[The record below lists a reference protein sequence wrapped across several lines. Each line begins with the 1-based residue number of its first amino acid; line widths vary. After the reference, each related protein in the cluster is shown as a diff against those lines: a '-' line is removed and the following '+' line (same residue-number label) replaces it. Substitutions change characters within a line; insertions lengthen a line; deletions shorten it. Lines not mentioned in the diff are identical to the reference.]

1 MVERITHMD
10 DNTLFLAS
18 ERAYTLLSQEE
29 AATGPV
35 SRETIKEHQ
44 ARRQEIETALMEC
57 SNAVQRLMTRQRHLS
72 ELPDTEI
79 MDWARAVLAMPNLR
93 FLVIDTTG
101 VDNKAEIIRL
111 LVMDRYGN
119 VTFDH
124 YVYPERHEMS
134 MAANTAHT
142 GIDADTLNQYAESL
156 SALWHNFSEAVTGH
170 YVLAYNLE
178 FIVGRLEE
186 NAKYH
191 NLEPLFLIGDDL
203 QEKARRFFEPIRYY
217 PLKLSVCCE
226 RIGYHLPTPASASE
240 RALGQLAVLRA
251 MAEGSTGTKAV
262 HRNVASDEHEEEV
275 F

>member
-1 MVERITHMD
+1 MQ
-10 DNTLFLAS
+10 DNSFALTY
-18 ERAYTLLSQEE
+18 ERASSLLMQEE
-29 AATGPV
+29 AATG
-35 SRETIKEHQ
+35 SMNREIIKEHQ

-57 SNAVQRLMTRQRHLS
+57 SHAVQRLMTRQRHLP
-72 ELPDTEI
+72 ELPDQEI
-79 MDWARAVLAMPNLR
+79 MDWAQAVLAMPNLR
-93 FLVIDTTG
+93 ILVIDTTG
-101 VDNKAEIIRL
+101 VDGQSDIIRL
-111 LVMDRYGN
+111 LVMDRHGA

-124 YVYPERHEMS
+124 LVYPSRHRFPT
-134 MAANTAHT
+134 AANTPYT
-142 GIDADTLNQYAESL
+142 GIDSQTLIAESL
-156 SALWHNFSEAVTGH
+156 HLDTIWHNFSEAVTGH

-186 NAKYH
+186 NAKQH
-191 NLEPLFLIGDDL
+191 DLEPLFLIGDDL